1 MPEIKFHSIAARCG
15 SQAKAFEEL
24 CCQLAKR
31 TCPNNATFERYRG
44 AGGDGGVECLARLAD
59 GSVTGWQA
67 KFVFDIDGLLIQAKD
82 SLQTA
87 LSIHKDLKKY
97 VVCFPFNPTGKTG
110 RTNKR
115 GRPAKSETDKLN
127 DWLAKT
133 TKAAKTTGRDIAI
146 ECWPASLMQDLI
158 LQHDPS
164 GGIRHYFFSATVLS
178 SEWFHEHLVG
188 AAKAAGPRYTPEL
201 NVETA
206 MWRWFAAF
214 EGGALWCESF
224 DPLLVECRQGVRNL
238 QRQVDTSRGDPANP
252 PWPANELPA
261 GQKAL
266 SECQAT
272 LAQAE
277 LLQLSPNESG
287 LNRLVAA
294 LTGLQ
299 SSLQTLDTTLAAA
312 LNAEHGKGTSNSKSF
327 RTFMA
332 QYQVSFPA
340 ANLDA
345 VRNANAAFDALATW
359 LHSPVGELAFRKV
372 FVLSGAGGSGKTHG
386 ICDMALKRFAQ
397 KAYTCVLFGHQFSGQ
412 PVEWTR
418 LTESLGLPTTLGKDG
433 VLDSLNAA
441 GEASGTPLIFCID
454 AVNETRPRDYW
465 VNRFLPLAHDFQK
478 RPFLKLCVSCRTSFL
493 STCLPSALSCP
504 IVEHQGFAGIE
515 RKACNAFFSHYGLE
529 PPLVPVLQPELS
541 NPLYLKLVCETL
553 KLKGL
558 KHLPSGWLGLAP
570 VIREF
575 LAEKERQFAQE
586 HGISVGAAIVAGS
599 LLAIANAVANSGNL
613 ALPWSQAQLAVNQKV
628 PQAGMLP
635 VVEWLVRND
644 LLIEDGPSGSL
655 QLGGESV
662 LRPAFE
668 RFGDFLVAAE
678 LLPKSSPQEFAIAFK
693 VNPNIQLLLAT
704 PASVQQN
711 AGVLSAISILVPEYM
726 GVELPDLV
734 EDPQLREAALALTI
748 RALPWRTPATFTGVT
763 RTIAR
768 QGLAKNGI
776 ETMDSLLA
784 VSVQPSAIDSYWV
797 HSLLA
802 SRPIARRDA
811 FWCPYLHDRFEKN
824 GIVKRLI
831 QATADVDVRKLDPDT
846 ASRWALVLLL
856 FTAAADRRVKD
867 HATRSAI
874 AILQAK
880 PELIPSL
887 IETLI
892 DTDDDALRERV
903 LLCAY
908 GALITSR
915 DATTVKV
922 VAESLLTNYQSAPA
936 TFQNAIIR
944 DHIRCIGELAQQLG
958 CLDARLDPL
967 GPTAQQKDSDWPLA
981 LPTGEEVEAWSKADG
996 AVYRVAHSCLHDDFN
1011 HYSIN
1016 CLNCWAHKMDNAAI
1030 GGWILKHAVEGFSL
1044 ASAGCDNY
1052 DNYTAYIGGGGRSK
1066 PAWAE
1071 RIGKKYQW
1079 IALYQLASR
1088 FNDHL
1093 ARKERKWE
1101 PEPMRTPLI
1110 LLEERKFDPTLSH
1123 TVMPDKTPSKCWWMR
1138 GGIDL
1143 PATRNLDFAV
1153 WLQRR
1158 DDLPTLET
1166 MLQATTHSGQR
1177 WIILT
1182 TYPTWSEYR
1191 SDAERDTPY
1200 RWTWIHIHS
1209 YLLPK
1214 VQLGKTIQSIDGRN
1228 YFGEW
1233 LPRGGKWLHAFAGEY
1248 PWATAFNTEPDWYL
1262 GANEKVEGS
1271 SLELIHL
1278 SNEVVIEWEYDATLS
1293 SSIYLEV
1300 PTKTL
1305 FSPGDLWWN
1314 GTDGFANV
1322 GGATVF
1328 RDPHL
1333 KEGGPVTLLADL
1345 DDLLPRLDKMGYR
1358 MVWTMLGEKNIL
1370 GDHTEKTHPLHYSQ
1384 WAVLNQD
1391 GSLRVGKRSFFND
1404 PGKNQGFA
1412 KL

>member
-1 MPEIKFHSIAARCG
+1 
-15 SQAKAFEEL
+15 
-24 CCQLAKR
+24 
-31 TCPNNATFERYRG
+31 
-44 AGGDGGVECLARLAD
+44 VECLARLVD

-67 KFVFDIDGLLIQAKD
+67 KFVFDIDGLITQSND

-97 VVCFPFNPTGKTG
+97 IVCFPFNPTGKTG
-110 RTNKR
+110 RTNKL
-115 GRPAKSETDKLN
+115 GRPAKSETDKLKG
-127 DWLAKT
+127 WISET
-133 TKAAKTTGRDIAI
+133 TKAAKTDGRDITI
-146 ECWPASLMQDLI
+146 ECWPASLIQNLI
-158 LQHDPS
+158 LQHDLS

-178 SEWFHEHLVG
+178 PEWFNDHLVA
-188 AAKAAGPRYTPEL
+188 AAKAAGPRYTPQL

-206 MWRWFAAF
+206 LWRWFAAF
-214 EGGALWCESF
+214 EGGALWRESLQL
-224 DPLLVECRQGVRNL
+224 LLVECRHGIKRL
-238 QRQVDTSRGDPANP
+238 QRQVSTSRGDPANP
-252 PWPANELPA
+252 PWPASELNA
-261 GQKAL
+261 GQQAL
-266 SECQAT
+266 SACQAT

-277 LLQLSPNESG
+277 LLQMSSNESG
-287 LNRLVAA
+287 LNQLLAA
-294 LTGLQ
+294 LTGPQ
-299 SSLQTLDTTLAAA
+299 SSLQKLDATLAAA
-312 LNAEHGKGTSNSKSF
+312 LDAEHGQGTADSKPF
-327 RTFMA
+327 RTYMA
-332 QYQVSFPA
+332 EYMVSFPA

-345 VRNANAAFDALATW
+345 VRDAAAAFDALATW
-359 LHSPVGELAFRKV
+359 VRSPEGSLAFRKV

-441 GEASGTPLIFCID
+441 GEASGKPLIFCID

-493 STCLPSALSCP
+493 STCLPNTLPYP

-515 RKACNAFFSHYGLE
+515 REACNAFFNHYGLE

-558 KHLPSGWLGLAP
+558 KHLPNGWLGLAP

-586 HGISVGAAIVAGS
+586 HGTSVGAAIVAGS
-599 LLAIANAVANSGNL
+599 LAAIASAVADSGNL
-613 ALPWSQAQLAVNQKV
+613 ALPWSQAHQAVDQKV
-628 PQAGMLP
+628 PQARGMRVL
-635 VVEWLVRND
+635 EWLVGAD
-644 LLIEDGPSGSL
+644 LLIEDGPGGSGL
-655 QLGGESV
+655 LAGESV

-678 LLPKSSPQEFAIAFK
+678 LLPKTSPQNFAAVFK
-693 VNPNIQLLLAT
+693 SSQSIQFLLTNPA
-704 PASVQQN
+704 AVRQN
-711 AGVLSAISILVPEYM
+711 TGVLSAMSVLVPEHI

-734 EDPQLREAALALTI
+734 EDPQVREAALALTI
-748 RALPWRTPATFTGVT
+748 RALPWRTAVTFTGVT

-768 QGLAKNGI
+768 EGLAKNGI

-811 FWCPYLHDRFEKN
+811 GWCPYLHDSFEKN
-824 GIVKRLI
+824 GMVNRLI
-831 QATADVDVRKLDPDT
+831 QAAAGVELCKLDPDT

-867 HATRSAI
+867 HATRAAI
-874 AILQAK
+874 AIFRAN
-880 PELIPSL
+880 PEVIPAL
-887 IETLI
+887 VDILI
-892 DTDDDALRERV
+892 DSDDDELCERA

-908 GALITSR
+908 GALIVSQDTNTLKS
-915 DATTVKV
+915 
-922 VAESLLTNYQSAPA
+922 VAEDLLIKYESTPA
-936 TFQNAIIR
+936 AFQNAIIR
-944 DHIRCIGELAQQLG
+944 DDIRCIGELARQRG
-958 CLDARLDPL
+958 CLDARFDPL
-967 GPTAQQKDSDWPLA
+967 VTSAQQKDSDWPISP
-981 LPTGEEVEAWSKADG
+981 PTDQQVESWSKPDG
-996 AVYRVAHSCLHDDFN
+996 AVYRVANSCLHDDFN

-1016 CLNCWAHKMDNAAI
+1016 CLNSWAHKMDNQAI
-1030 GGWILKHAVEGFSL
+1030 GGWILKHVVEEFGL
-1044 ASAGCDNY
+1044 GSAGCDNY
-1052 DNYTAYIGGGGRSK
+1052 DKFTAYIGGGGRSK

-1079 IALYQLASR
+1079 TALYRLASR

-1093 ARKERKWE
+1093 ACEERRWE
-1101 PEPMRTPLI
+1101 PEPVRTPLI
-1110 LLEERKFDPTLSH
+1110 LLEERKLDPTLSH
-1123 TVMPDKTPSKCWWMR
+1123 TVVPDKTPSKCWWMR
-1138 GGIDL
+1138 GSIDL
-1143 PATRNLDFAV
+1143 PATRNLDFAA
-1153 WLQRR
+1153 WLQKR
-1158 DDLPTLET
+1158 DDLPALET
-1166 MLQATTHSGQR
+1166 LLATTTHSGQR
-1177 WIILT
+1177 WIVLT

-1200 RWTWIHIHS
+1200 RWTWFHIHS
-1209 YLLPK
+1209 YLVPQLTLEPT
-1214 VQLGKTIQSIDGRN
+1214 VQAIDGRN
-1228 YFGEW
+1228 YFGDW
-1233 LPRGGKWLHAFAGEY
+1233 LPRHAKWLHAFAGEY
-1248 PWATAFNTEPDWYL
+1248 PWATACNTDPDWYL
-1262 GANEKVEGS
+1262 GANEKVKGS
-1271 SLELIHL
+1271 SLELIHS
-1278 SNEVVIEWEYDATLS
+1278 SNEIVIEWEYDATLS

-1314 GTDGFANV
+1314 GTDGFAKV

-1333 KEGGPVTLLADL
+1333 KEGGPPTLLADL
-1345 DDLLPRLDKMGYR
+1345 DDLLPRLNKMGYR

-1370 GDHTEKTHPLHYSQ
+1370 GHHTDKTPPLHYSQ

-1391 GSLRVGKRSFFND
+1391 GSLRVGKRSFFDD
-1404 PGKNQGFA
+1404 PGKDQGFA
-1412 KL
+1412 NV